1 MQRRDAIKLGAG
13 LTAAGAVLGTATAA
27 HAEEA
32 SAQVRS
38 TARRIKRVFEAETE
52 KAGGAWQGTVTLLN
66 GTAAPV
72 VAVDRD
78 STSVQTAASM
88 NKLGIALGVLD
99 KIDRGELALD
109 DRVTLTEDIILT
121 GSGFYFHQT
130 AYGDELTVANV
141 LVAMLLAS
149 DNTSVR
155 LCGLVCPP
163 AEINEV
169 LAAKGFTD
177 TRVVPNPANPSR
189 MWLGDTT
196 TAETADF
203 FHRLAKGE
211 LLSTGGT
218 RFLLNVL
225 KGLSGYHD
233 GFRRNM
239 SSGERSRIA
248 MKYGADDANR
258 NESGVVYNAAGEP
271 ALVYSFM
278 AQFDD
283 HWDDY
288 GATHP
293 AVQAHAA
300 MGRKMLDIVDAAGLA
315 ASDAVG
321 LEVEQE
327 PLEAG
332 LAQ

>member
-1 MQRRDAIKLGAG
+1 MQRRDVVKLGAG
-13 LTAAGAVLGTATAA
+13 LTAASAVLATGSGAHAATA
-27 HAEEA
+27 
-32 SAQVRS
+32 QS
-38 TARRIKRVFEAETE
+38 TAAAIKQVFDTE
-52 KAGGAWQGTVTLLN
+52 IVRAGGTWQGKVTLLN

-72 VAVDRD
+72 VAVNHNA
-78 STSVQTAASM
+78 TSVQTAASM

-109 DRVTLTEDIILT
+109 DRITLTPDIILT

-130 AYGDELTVANV
+130 AYGDEITVANV
-141 LVAMLLAS
+141 LVAMLLTS

-163 AEINEV
+163 AEINET
-169 LAAKGFTD
+169 LAAKGFTA
-177 TRVVPNPANPSR
+177 TRVIPNPANPNR

-196 TAETADF
+196 AAETNDLLT
-203 FHRLAKGE
+203 RLAKGE
-211 LLSTGGT
+211 LLSANST
-218 RFLLNVL
+218 RFFLNVL

-239 SSGERSRIA
+239 SSVERSRIA

-258 NESGVVYNAAGEP
+258 NESGVVYSASGAP

-278 AQFDD
+278 AQFTD
-283 HWDDY
+283 HWGNY

-293 AVQAHAA
+293 AVQAHAR
-300 MGRKMLDIVDAAGLA
+300 MGRKMFDLVNSAGLA
-315 ASDAVG
+315 AADAVT
-321 LEVEQE
+321 LEVEPE
-327 PLEAG
+327 SLNAG
-332 LAQ
+332 LAE